1 MFIAKT
7 RPEMETLKEH
17 TDELLKRFAVLKNA
31 YFDKIP
37 EYKIWDLLYKAAQ
50 YHDLGKVNNDFQ
62 AKMHRALKTNKAVSL
77 SNFGHI
83 PHNYL
88 SPFFLPVSNWNLS
101 KNERR
106 VLVQAIAY
114 HHERNTQP
122 DVAFLSKVYQE
133 ELIHHFNK
141 VAEEMELTVP
151 DKNQKKFK
159 ITNPIKPEDRIIEI
173 KDDKNTYYLY
183 ILIKGLLHRLDHA
196 ASAHVPIEVDTDTN
210 IAELTHNY
218 MQENFGQ
225 NSLRPLQE
233 FTYKNQDKN
242 LIIVAQTGI
251 GKTEASLLWAGK
263 DKTFFTLPI
272 RVSLNALYD
281 RVHSDL
287 NYKNVGLLHGTSASH
302 LDENGDEDWEII
314 FDQSKNFSNKLLF
327 TTIDQVLKFP
337 FKFKGYEKFF
347 ATMAYSKV
355 IIDEI
360 QAYNPWIVAV
370 LLKAIEMIHKIGGKF
385 MIMTATMP
393 QIYLDELAERGI
405 LDNNTI
411 ENEFVD
417 ESFIRHR
424 ISLQNMPIS
433 DATNRIIEMA
443 ANQKVLVIV
452 NTVDRAIELFS
463 QLEREN
469 VYLLH
474 SRFIQRDRALLENEI
489 RRFADEEENGIWITT
504 QLVEASID
512 IDFDVLFTELST
524 IDSLLQRFGRC
535 YRKRELEH
543 QNPNVYIYTE
553 DVSGR
558 KYVYDEDIL
567 DLTERYLQSFD
578 NRQLNEKD
586 KVELVKKI
594 YSKEELK
601 GSKFYQDFIHAVHKL
616 NHLEDYQYTN
626 EEAQKIL
633 RGIQS
638 VNVIPRNIYDEI
650 IGLLET
656 LEIEKDSQERTK
668 LRRKIEGFM
677 VSVPKHK
684 YKSER
689 TPIDFY
695 QTGKDGRKYNILP
708 YIEIL
713 DVEYDFDPDTLSG
726 VGLNG
731 KIESKNTI
739 IFD

>member
-1 MFIAKT
+1 MLIAKT
-7 RPEMETLKEH
+7 WPRLETLMEH
-17 TDELLKRFAVLKNA
+17 TDELLDRFNVLKRA
-31 YFDKIP
+31 YYEKIP
-37 EYKIWDLLYKAAQ
+37 DERIWGILYKAAQ
-50 YHDLGKVNNDFQ
+50 YHDLGKINNDFQ
-62 AKMHRALKTNKAVSL
+62 VKMHNALKTNEVVHPSK
-77 SNFGHI
+77 FGHI

-88 SPFFLPVSNWNLS
+88 SPFFLPVSNWDLS
-101 KNERR
+101 KDERR

-122 DVAFLSKVYQE
+122 DVTFLTKVYEE
-133 ELIHHFNK
+133 ELMNHFNK
-141 VAEEMELTVP
+141 IACEMEVDVP
-151 DKNQKKFK
+151 EKNQKKYK
-159 ITNPIKPEDRIIEI
+159 ITNPLKPKDRITEI
-173 KDDKNTYYLY
+173 KDGKDTYYLY

-196 ASAHVPIEVDTDTN
+196 ASAHVPIEVDTDVN
-210 IAELTHNY
+210 IAELTYNY
-218 MQENFGQ
+218 MQENFGRKA
-225 NSLRPLQE
+225 LRPLQE

-242 LIIVAQTGI
+242 LIIIAQTGM

-272 RVSLNALYD
+272 RVSLNALFD
-281 RVHSDL
+281 RVHSDI

-302 LDENGDEDWEII
+302 LDKNGEEDWEVIY
-314 FDQSKNFSNKLLF
+314 DQSKNFSNKLLF
-327 TTIDQVLKFP
+327 TTIDQILKFP

-393 QIYLDELAERGI
+393 QIYLDELAERGV
-405 LDNNTI
+405 LDENTI
-411 ENEFVD
+411 NNGFVD

-424 ISLQNMPIS
+424 ISLQDMAIS
-433 DATNRIIEMA
+433 RDADLIIEMA
-443 ANQKVLVIV
+443 SNQKVLVIV
-452 NTVDRAIELFS
+452 NTVDRAIELYKQF
-463 QLEREN
+463 EGKN
-469 VYLLH
+469 VHLLH

-489 RRFADEEENGIWITT
+489 KRFADEEENGIWITT

-535 YRKRELEH
+535 YRKRKLDH
-543 QNPNVYIYTE
+543 DNPNVFIYTE

-567 DLTERYLQSFD
+567 DLTEKYILSF
-578 NRQLNEKD
+578 NGKQLNEKD
-586 KVELVKKI
+586 KVDLVKRI
-594 YSKEELK
+594 YSKEELN
-601 GSKFYQDFIHAVHKL
+601 GTKFYEDFQHAVHKL

-626 EEAQKIL
+626 DEAQKIL

-638 VNVIPRNIYDEI
+638 VNVIPRNIYDELI
-650 IGLLET
+650 DLLEA
-656 LEIEKDSQERTK
+656 LEKEKDSKKRTG
-668 LRRKIEGFM
+668 LRLEIDKYTLSI
-677 VSVPKHK
+677 PDYKHK
-684 YKSER
+684 NER

-708 YIEIL
+708 NIEVL
-713 DVEYDFDPDTLSG
+713 DVDYEFDLITLSG
-726 VGLNG
+726 TGLSGNT
-731 KIESKNTI
+731 ESGNTI